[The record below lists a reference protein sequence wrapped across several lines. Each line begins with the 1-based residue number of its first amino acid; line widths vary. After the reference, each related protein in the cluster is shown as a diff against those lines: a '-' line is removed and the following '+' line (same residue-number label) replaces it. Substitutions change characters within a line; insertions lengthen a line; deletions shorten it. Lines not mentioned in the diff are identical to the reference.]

1 MWVVGKG
8 LKIKV
13 SKKKNISD
21 KTIKQKLMF
30 KIYEIFQ
37 NIHKFLPT
45 FILIDMIMR
54 HIIVLNQGIND
65 YKIHMLSLSKKNEK
79 IN

>member
-1 MWVVGKG
+1 
-8 LKIKV
+8 
-13 SKKKNISD
+13 
-21 KTIKQKLMF
+21 MF